1 MTNLGVYAYWPAS
14 FPHDM
19 PSGSDKGTKKTSGH
33 HPACISCHV
42 LVASPSNK
50 PDKGTPRRESRWPR
64 RASLLPTAAAV
75 MTITTIVSD
84 ISDTSAGS
92 GPLGPLIK
100 IKARHRAPGPP
111 GVRRC
116 FGEEQR
122 RAQQCSVQHMPT
134 TRYFATSG
142 STATGG
148 RYSRQPRLST
158 TTR

>member
-75 MTITTIVSD
+75 MTTTTIVSD

-92 GPLGPLIK
+92 GPLGPLIRHWEVTARVH
-100 IKARHRAPGPP
+100 KAFLSFFWICLFFGIFLLTWREHAWVSWS
-111 GVRRC
+111 VRRD
-116 FGEEQR
+116 
-122 RAQQCSVQHMPT
+122 RASSCE
-134 TRYFATSG
+134 
-142 STATGG
+142 
-148 RYSRQPRLST
+148 
-158 TTR
+158 

>member
-75 MTITTIVSD
+75 MTTTTIVSD

-92 GPLGPLIK
+92 GPLGPLI
-100 IKARHRAPGPP
+100 IIATIEHGDTYETEAHLSWRRWDEVPERVERDICSRICRSVYPGRP
-111 GVRRC
+111 
-116 FGEEQR
+116 
-122 RAQQCSVQHMPT
+122 
-134 TRYFATSG
+134 
-142 STATGG
+142 
-148 RYSRQPRLST
+148 
-158 TTR
+158 